1 MALSDSPPTT
11 TQYSITLPEVGKNKN
26 NWGVILNAALESAAS
41 NLKAVDDTLGD
52 ASDSA
57 TPSLAYQLTQAV
69 PNASTAASSSATAIT
84 VASKLTNNALV
95 AITNDLNT
103 AASNASTAASNA
115 SSAKTAADAALV
127 LANEGYYAA
136 N

>member
-26 NWGVILNAALESAAS
+26 NWGVILNAAIESAAS
-41 NLKAVDDTLGD
+41 NLKNVDDTLGD
-52 ASDSA
+52 AADSV

-69 PNASTAASSSATAIT
+69 TNASTAASNSATAIT

-95 AITNDLNT
+95 ALTNDVNTAVTNAAT
-103 AASNASTAASNA
+103 AASNASA
-115 SSAKTAADAALV
+115 AKTAADAALV
-127 LANEGYYAA
+127 LANDGYY
-136 N
+136 

>member
-26 NWGVILNAALESAAS
+26 NWGVILNAAIESAAS
-41 NLKAVDDTLGD
+41 NLKNVDDTLGD
-52 ASDSA
+52 AADSS

-69 PNASTAASSSATAIT
+69 TNASTAASNSATAIT

-95 AITNDLNT
+95 ALTNDVNT
-103 AASNASTAASNA
+103 AVTNAATASSNASA
-115 SSAKTAADAALV
+115 AKTSADAALV
-127 LANEGYYAA
+127 LANDGYYAA

>member
-26 NWGVILNAALESAAS
+26 NWGVILNAAIESAAS
-41 NLKAVDDTLGD
+41 NLKNVDDTLGD
-52 ASDSA
+52 AADSS

-69 PNASTAASSSATAIT
+69 TNASTAASNSATAIT

-95 AITNDLNT
+95 ALTNDVNTAVTNAAT
-103 AASNASTAASNA
+103 AASNASA
-115 SSAKTAADAALV
+115 AKTAADAALV
-127 LANEGYYAA
+127 LANDGYY
-136 N
+136 